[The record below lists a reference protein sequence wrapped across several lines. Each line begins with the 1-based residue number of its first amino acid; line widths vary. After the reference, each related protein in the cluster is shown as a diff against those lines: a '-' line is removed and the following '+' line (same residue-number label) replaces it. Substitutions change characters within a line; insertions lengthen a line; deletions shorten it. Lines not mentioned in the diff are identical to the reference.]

1 MHNAQMKYLE
11 ELLNAPSPSG
21 YEDQA
26 RAVWRREMH
35 GVADRVYG
43 DTHGNSFAVLNE
55 TGMPRVMLAGHIDE
69 IGFQISYISDE
80 GYLGFCAIG
89 GFDELIIPGRRVLVH
104 TASGPVKG
112 VIGKKAVHLMK
123 KEERD
128 RKLGIDD
135 LWIDIGVEGGKKA
148 KKLVEIGDP
157 VTYAEGFEHLRDD
170 VYISRGVDDR
180 IGAFVVG
187 EVLRYLKGKRFSAA
201 VYAVATVQEEVGL
214 RGAQTSAFGVNPDV
228 GFAVDVTHAMS
239 PDTSKKLLGD
249 IRMGKGPVV
258 SRGPN
263 FNPKLF
269 TQIMTVA
276 KKKKLALQVDA
287 APRGTGTDA
296 NAMQLTR
303 AGVATALISVPNRYM
318 HTPVEMFD
326 ITDVEGV
333 IKVIAETILSLNAKS
348 DFVI

>member
-1 MHNAQMKYLE
+1 MQAEQIKYLE
-11 ELLNAPSPSG
+11 QLLNAASPSG

-26 RAVWRREMH
+26 RDIWRREMRT
-35 GVADRVYG
+35 VADRVYG

-80 GYLGFCAIG
+80 GYLGFAALG
-89 GFDELIIPGRRVLVH
+89 GFDEQIIPGRRVIIH
-104 TASGPVKG
+104 TENGPVKG
-112 VIGKKAVHLMK
+112 VIGKKAIHLMK

-128 RKLGIDD
+128 KKMTIDD
-135 LWIDIGVEGGKKA
+135 LWIDIGVESGKKA
-148 KKLVEIGDP
+148 KKLVAIGDP
-157 VTYAEGFEHLRDD
+157 VTYADGFEHLTGD

-180 IGAFVVG
+180 IGAFIVG
-187 EVLRYLKGKRFSAA
+187 EVLRYLKGKQFSAA
-201 VYAVATVQEEVGL
+201 VYAVATVQEEIGL
-214 RGAQTSAFGVNPDV
+214 RGAHTSAFGVNPDV

-269 TQIMTVA
+269 AQIMSVA
-276 KKKKLALQVDA
+276 KKKKIDVQVDA

-296 NAMQLTR
+296 NAIQLTR

-318 HTPVEMFD
+318 HTPVEMFHLK
-326 ITDVEGV
+326 DVEQI
-333 IKVIAETILSLNAKS
+333 IKLIAETILSFTAKT